1 MNTNVDVKKISTES
15 RNQNTLDID
24 VVSTEEMLRKI
35 NNEDKTVPYAVEKAI
50 PQITKVVDATYNTIL
65 NGGRLI
71 YMGAGTSGRL
81 GVLDAVECPP
91 TYGVSHDLV
100 IGLMAGGV
108 EATSFAK
115 EGAEDRKDF
124 AVEDLKSINLTNKD
138 IVIGIAAS
146 GRTPYVLGGIEY
158 AKSIG
163 ALTSCITTSSGSVLA
178 QMVDLPI
185 EAVTG
190 AEVINGSTRM
200 KSGTAQKL
208 ICNMISTGVF
218 IKMGKVYENMMID
231 LQATNEKLVARALN
245 IIMEL
250 TGYTKEDANEKLS
263 EYKTVKKVLINHFT
277 GCTSNQ
283 QIDEALEKVQGNIRK
298 AINLLGEHHE

>member
-50 PQITKVVDATYNTIL
+50 PQITKVVDATYNAIL

-91 TYGVSHDLV
+91 TYGVSRDLV
-100 IGLMAGGV
+100 IGLMAGGM

-124 AVEDLKSINLTNKD
+124 AIEDLKNVNLTSKD

-146 GRTPYVLGGIEY
+146 GRTPYVLGGMEY
-158 AKSIG
+158 AKSVG

-178 QMVDLPI
+178 KMVDLPI

-250 TGYTKEDANEKLS
+250 TGYTKEEANEKLS

>member
-35 NNEDKTVPYAVEKAI
+35 NNEDKTVAYAVEKAI

-158 AKSIG
+158 AKSVG

-250 TGYTKEDANEKLS
+250 TGYTKEEANEKLS

>member
-124 AVEDLKSINLTNKD
+124 AIEDLKNVNLTSKD

-146 GRTPYVLGGIEY
+146 GRTPYVLGGMEY
-158 AKSIG
+158 AKSVG

-250 TGYTKEDANEKLS
+250 TGYTKEEANEKLS

>member
-50 PQITKVVDATYNTIL
+50 PQITKVVDATYNAIL

-146 GRTPYVLGGIEY
+146 GRTPYVLGGMEY

-250 TGYTKEDANEKLS
+250 TGYTKEEANEKLS

>member
-1 MNTNVDVKKISTES
+1 
-15 RNQNTLDID
+15 
-24 VVSTEEMLRKI
+24 
-35 NNEDKTVPYAVEKAI
+35 
-50 PQITKVVDATYNTIL
+50 
-65 NGGRLI
+65 
-71 YMGAGTSGRL
+71 
-81 GVLDAVECPP
+81 
-91 TYGVSHDLV
+91 
-100 IGLMAGGV
+100 
-108 EATSFAK
+108 
-115 EGAEDRKDF
+115 
-124 AVEDLKSINLTNKD
+124 
-138 IVIGIAAS
+138 
-146 GRTPYVLGGIEY
+146 
-158 AKSIG
+158 
-163 ALTSCITTSSGSVLA
+163 
-178 QMVDLPI
+178 
-185 EAVTG
+185 
-190 AEVINGSTRM
+190 M

-250 TGYTKEDANEKLS
+250 TGYTKEEANEKLS

>member
-50 PQITKVVDATYNTIL
+50 PQITKVVDATYNAIL

-146 GRTPYVLGGIEY
+146 GRTPYVLGGMEY
-158 AKSIG
+158 AKSVG

>member
-50 PQITKVVDATYNTIL
+50 PQITKVVDATYNAIL

-146 GRTPYVLGGIEY
+146 GRTPYVLGGMEY
-158 AKSIG
+158 AKSVG

-250 TGYTKEDANEKLS
+250 TGYTKEEANEKLS